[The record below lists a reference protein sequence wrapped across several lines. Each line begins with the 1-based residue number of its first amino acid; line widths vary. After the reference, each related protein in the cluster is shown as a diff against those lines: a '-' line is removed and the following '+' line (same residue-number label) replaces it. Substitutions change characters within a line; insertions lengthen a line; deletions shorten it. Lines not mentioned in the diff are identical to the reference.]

1 MIDID
6 HSDEE
11 IVFHCERLNIKIQG
25 RSRGGGGGPRGAWPP
40 PFQKK
45 PTVFFV

>member
-25 RSRGGGGGPRGAWPP
+25 RSGGGGGATGACAS
-40 PFQKK
+40 PFKK
-45 PTVFFV
+45 KNQLFPL